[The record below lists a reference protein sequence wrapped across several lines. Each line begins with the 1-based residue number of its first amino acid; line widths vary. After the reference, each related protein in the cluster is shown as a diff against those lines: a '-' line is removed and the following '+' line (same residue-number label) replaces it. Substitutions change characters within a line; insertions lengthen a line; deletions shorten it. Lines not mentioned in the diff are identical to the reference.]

1 LATDG
6 QESLRSDLY
15 IPCAQM
21 PDDFTAMTPSSSGV
35 IVRTAGAS
43 AGLLDSIRH
52 ASAQMSDQQVIY
64 GVQSM
69 DSLVSDS
76 ISSRRFLMIL
86 LVAFATLALVL
97 ASVGVYGVISYA
109 VGQRTHEIGIRMA
122 LGARSQDI
130 LQLILGLG
138 GKLAATGVVAG
149 LVAALGL
156 TRLMASFLYGVGATD
171 PFTFAGVAV
180 LLSVVA
186 LAACYI
192 PARRAARVDPM
203 VALRYE

>member
-1 LATDG
+1 
-6 QESLRSDLY
+6 
-15 IPCAQM
+15 M
-21 PDDFTAMTPSSSGV
+21 PNDFTAMTPSSSGV

-43 AGLLDSIRH
+43 AGLLDSIHH